1 MKGIHKVNSPD
12 VVFLMETKTPV
23 EMVLKELQ
31 FLKMDNQHI
40 VKPHSPGGG
49 GLFLGW
55 KNDVQVTILSSTN
68 NYIDTMITY
77 KGVSFHSTFVY
88 GEPD

>member
-1 MKGIHKVNSPD
+1 MNSLD
-12 VVFLMETKTPV
+12 VEFLMETKTPD

-31 FLKMDNQHI
+31 FLQMDNQHI

-49 GLFLGW
+49 GLFMGW